1 MTKQS
6 GVPLFRLFK
15 LEITAAER
23 ENFAAVGTQN
33 LTTSIQNEPGTLA
46 MYTSHVDSAGLH
58 NRVIEVYR
66 DDASYDIHAQSP
78 QFAAFRTVA
87 KRAVTQQT
95 VVNLTPKLLLEQPR
109 PLYRSPANEAFIQL
123 MELTVQPGQTAAYQA
138 VVVPYLQAAM
148 ADEPGLQVSAVG
160 QVVGQVV
167 DAPDQWVIFTV
178 YQDLTAFKAHCQTV
192 GFKQYQAAAQPL
204 IQTADATVL
213 TGDTLV
219 NHGGLAFT
227 AE

>member
-6 GVPLFRLFK
+6 VVPLFRLFK
-15 LEITAAER
+15 LEITAVER
-23 ENFAAVGTQN
+23 ENFVAVGTQN

-46 MYTSHVDSAGLH
+46 MYTSHVDPAGLH

-66 DDASYDIHAQSP
+66 DAASYEIHAHSP
-78 QFAAFRTVA
+78 QFAAFQTVA

-95 VVNLTPKLLLEQPR
+95 VVNLTPKLLLEQSQ
-109 PLYRSPANEAFIQL
+109 PLYRNPANEAFIQL
-123 MELTVQPGQTAAYQA
+123 MALTVQPGQTAAYQA

-148 ADEPGLQVSAVG
+148 AAEPGLQVGA
-160 QVVGQVV
+160 VGQVV

-178 YQDLTAFKAHCQTV
+178 YQDLAAFKAHCQTA

>member
-1 MTKQS
+1 MTKQP
-6 GVPLFRLFK
+6 GTPLFRLFK
-15 LEITAAER
+15 LEITASER

-46 MYTSHVDSAGLH
+46 MYTSHVDPAGVH

-66 DDASYDIHAQSP
+66 DDASYDIHAHSP

-95 VVNLTPKLLLEQPR
+95 VVNLMPKLLLEQPQ

-123 MELTVQPGQTAAYQA
+123 IELTVQPGQTAAYQS

-148 ADEPGLQVSAVG
+148 AAEPGLQVSA
-160 QVVGQVV
+160 VGQVV

-178 YQDLTAFKAHCQTV
+178 YEDLAAFKAHCQTA

-227 AE
+227 AD